1 MTKTMPSEEW
11 IDKAFEGMGIDPDP
25 LMRRILAW
33 LAPQPEWVA
42 SAMLNLMK
50 RGVVGVPQDQLQ
62 EMWREEL
69 AAAKAEVG
77 VDYTVH

>member
-25 LMRRILAW
+25 RMRRILAW
-33 LAPQPEWVA
+33 LAPQPEWVKQA
-42 SAMLNLMK
+42 VLNLLD
-50 RGVVGVPQDQLQ
+50 RGIIGIPQDQLW
-62 EMWREEL
+62 EMWQEEL
-69 AAAKAEVG
+69 AAAKVEVG